1 VLGIRPELY
10 STALSCYGERE
21 VIRMDRVSTVAARE
35 QFSELVNRVAY
46 GRTPI
51 VLTRRGRDVAL
62 LAPLDGDRAA
72 RADTNALVGR
82 EAAAA
87 YGASIPAQTT
97 WAWPTTQD
105 SQVTTGES
113 RPSLGELFVSRALAD
128 VLRVLLLHTGSSFH
142 QRELARMTGAG
153 LRSVQAEARRL
164 ERLGL
169 VTSASVNEAHPA
181 AEDLRRLFLRS
192 FAVPELLRDALQGF
206 GDSVVAALLYGS
218 VARGEETATSDVDLL
233 VVGDVDG
240 VRLAAALEDVERRIG
255 RVVNA
260 TVYPLDEF
268 RAKRREANHFVI
280 SVLGGSIVWVAG
292 DAARL
297 AGSDDT

>member
-1 VLGIRPELY
+1 
-10 STALSCYGERE
+10 
-21 VIRMDRVSTVAARE
+21 MDRVSTVAARE

-169 VTSASVNEAHPA
+169 VTSASVGGRREYSVNEAHPA